1 MSKKRKGKNR
11 VNRLEAFKQKLYS
24 DKLFAGQEIVIQ
36 PGSGEKM
43 SEVLLAFIEP
53 YQKLAPTRE
62 AYEKLI
68 TVAMVAWNAAL
79 LPKDKREGFLDEEIN
94 PVLSSLGHKA
104 VQDFKAIVNELIK
117 RKERLFPNNRRFI
130 VSYELSETKDNYH
143 LSVASTIHKD
153 EADD

>member
-1 MSKKRKGKNR
+1 MSKKRKRKHG
-11 VNRLEAFKQKLYS
+11 VNRLEALKQKLQL

-36 PGSGEKM
+36 PESGEKM

-53 YQKLAPTRE
+53 YQELAPTRE

-68 TVAMVAWNAAL
+68 TVAMVAWNTAL
-79 LPKDKREGFLDEEIN
+79 LPKDQRQRMLDEAIK
-94 PVLSSLGHKA
+94 PILTSSGTKA
-104 VQDFKAIVNELIK
+104 AQDFKAIMNDLIE

-143 LSVASTIHKD
+143 LSVASTTHRD
-153 EADD
+153 ETDD

>member
-1 MSKKRKGKNR
+1 MSKKRKRKHG
-11 VNRLEAFKQKLYS
+11 VNRLEALKQKLYS

-53 YQKLAPTRE
+53 YRELATTRE

-79 LPKDKREGFLDEEIN
+79 LPKDKREGFLDEAIN
-94 PVLSSLGHKA
+94 PVLSSLGNKA

-117 RKERLFPNNRRFI
+117 RKEHLFPNNRRFI
-130 VSYELSETKDNYH
+130 VSYELSETKNNYH
-143 LSVASTIHKD
+143 LSVASTIHRD
-153 EADD
+153 